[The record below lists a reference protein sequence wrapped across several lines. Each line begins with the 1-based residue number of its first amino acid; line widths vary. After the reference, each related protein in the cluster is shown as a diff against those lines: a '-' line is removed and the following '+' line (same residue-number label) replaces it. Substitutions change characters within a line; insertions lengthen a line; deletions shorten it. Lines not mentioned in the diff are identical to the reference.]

1 MVNAFEKM
9 DRMYRYQRYFYDLSR
24 KYYLLG
30 RDKLLKQIVV
40 SDGDNILEIGCGT
53 ARNLIV
59 LAEKYKDANFFGL
72 DASAEMLKT
81 AQAKIESKKI
91 TNITLKAALA
101 DEFSFDK
108 TFELLDPFDS
118 CLFSYAL
125 SIILPWQASID
136 NALDNLKPG
145 GNLYI
150 VDFYDAKDLPRW
162 FRKLLKSWLKQFH
175 VAYPEELIPYL
186 ESLEK
191 KGAGKL
197 KVSSIAHRYAFI
209 ATFKKRQYPER

>member
-30 RDKLLKQIVV
+30 RDKLLKQIAVN
-40 SDGDNILEIGCGT
+40 DGDQVLELGCGT

-59 LAEKYKDANFFGL
+59 LAEKFPNANFFGL

-91 TNITLKAALA
+91 TNINLKAALA
-101 DEFSFDK
+101 DEFSFAK
-108 TFELLDPFDS
+108 TFELPDKFDS

-125 SIILPWQASID
+125 SIIPPWRESID

-150 VDFYDAKDLPRW
+150 VDFYNAKDLPAW

-186 ESLEK
+186 ESLENQ
-191 KGAGKL
+191 GAGKL
-197 KVSSIAHRYAFI
+197 KVTSIARSYAFI
-209 ATFKKRQYPER
+209 TRFEKK